1 MRRLMMVVM
10 CGLVFYV
17 TQVLELNKDCDG
29 RVCNVVTQKI
39 QYERS

>member
-10 CGLVFYV
+10 CGLFYA

-29 RVCNVVTQKI
+29 RVCNVVTH

>member
-10 CGLVFYV
+10 CGLVFYA

-29 RVCNVVTQKI
+29 RVCNVVTH